1 MVNCLKT
8 MKTKF
13 ITFFLAL
20 VAFCGPA
27 MAQADLPYLP
37 SGERYDIRLARSS
50 YAYPLSGAEKASV
63 LGKAGA
69 EAYDTAIVR
78 LSGREHLKL
87 PAGRRLQVVG
97 YARSRED
104 FGYDLYVVALGD
116 DLLYLSPEFVDDNG
130 RLQEKNDRMV
140 AMYNELPELL
150 EKARA
155 RWKALAVVK
164 AEEVEE
170 NLRKV
175 ASDER
180 RIGTVIDSLSVVRTA
195 GVKDAFEAD
204 SVRIATDR
212 EVHDGIRERRAL
224 WTARK
229 EYLVNPGGD
238 TGKVADYYAEE
249 IAAYR
254 EVLRLQAE
262 IEAFEERNHLR

>member
-1 MVNCLKT
+1 M
-8 MKTKF
+8 MKTKLLILF
-13 ITFFLAL
+13 VALA
-20 VAFCGPA
+20 AFCGPA

-37 SGERYDIRLARSS
+37 FGERYDICLAMAS

-63 LGKAGA
+63 LEKA
-69 EAYDTAIVR
+69 ETRAYDAAIVR

-87 PAGRRLQVVG
+87 PAGKRLRVVG

-104 FGYDLYVVALGD
+104 FGYDLYVVILGD
-116 DLLYLSPEFVDDNG
+116 DLFYLSLEFVDDNG
-130 RLQEKNDRMV
+130 GLEKKNDRMV

-150 EKARA
+150 EKARE

-164 AEEVEE
+164 AEEVEK
-170 NLRKV
+170 NLRRV

-180 RIGTVIDSLSVVRTA
+180 RIGTVIDSLVTIRTA
-195 GVKDAFEAD
+195 GIKDAFEVD
-204 SVRIATDR
+204 SIRIATDR
-212 EVHDGIRERRAL
+212 EVRDGIRDRRAL

-238 TGKVADYYAEE
+238 TGKVAGYYAEE

-254 EVLRLQAE
+254 DVLRLQAE
-262 IEAFEERNHLR
+262 ISAFEERNHLR